1 MVQVENAVLTYG
13 NGVQGLKGVNLKVDD
28 GEFCFITGKSGSG
41 KSSLSKILTGEM
53 SQSAGMVKVN
63 GYQMGALDRKTMAE
77 ARRTIGMVFQDF
89 RLITSMN
96 VEQNLEFAMRC
107 INAPV
112 SNIDRRIE
120 EVLDLVSLSDK
131 RYRMPAELSGGEQ
144 QRVAIA
150 RAIINRPKIL
160 IADEPTGNL
169 DPAMAKEIMGLFV
182 EFNETMET
190 TTLVITHAQDLVDMY
205 QKRVI
210 TLGNG
215 FIINDT
221 GENAMPQPALVQY
234 QKAVEEMHRK
244 KSQYKDVDEDDLEE
258 EDDEE

>member
-1 MVQVENAVLTYG
+1 M
-13 NGVQGLKGVNLKVDD
+13 
-28 GEFCFITGKSGSG
+28 GS
-41 KSSLSKILTGEM
+41 L
-53 SQSAGMVKVN
+53 N
-63 GYQMGALDRKTMAE
+63 RKNMAE

-112 SNIDRRIE
+112 AYIDRRIE
-120 EVLDLVSLSDK
+120 EVLGLVSLSDK

-150 RAIINRPKIL
+150 RAIINRPKVL

-169 DPAMAKEIMGLFV
+169 DPAMAKEIMELFV

-190 TTLVITHAQDLVDMY
+190 TTLVITHAQDLVDLY

-215 FIINDT
+215 YIIQDT
-221 GENAMPQPALVQY
+221 GANAMPQPAYEQFKKDEEAARERNNK
-234 QKAVEEMHRK
+234 KAVKNDEM
-244 KSQYKDVDEDDLEE
+244 DEKEA
-258 EDDEE
+258 DEE